1 MIDTLM
7 VIDASS
13 KGNFEKLTRH
23 RQPGAL
29 PFAGKYRLID
39 FALSSALHAGIQ
51 NVAIFPFGNYRSLQ
65 DHIGSG
71 KRWDLDRKKDGLFIL
86 PPKHIHM
93 PTETMLTFQRM
104 HEHIEYFKRSSHTYV
119 FLTQAHILWNIDIA
133 LMIDI
138 HKRSHAD
145 VSEIMHQDQR
155 LNTFILKK
163 ETLLSLI
170 EDYANLPYKTVSE
183 WTINGTNV
191 DHRIIYHE
199 GYTRYITDNF
209 NYLKSNLAML
219 DFHIGRTVFKENT
232 PIISKEK
239 MAPPARYEKT
249 ASVHNSMVASGS
261 VIAGTIRHSVI
272 GRDVI
277 IKEGATVIDS
287 VIMPGCIVEGG
298 AVISKAILDKATHV
312 LEGAFLEGTLRD
324 PYVSQK
330 EQLITKETPLN
341 VAFVSTE
348 SAPFVKTGGLGDVV
362 NDLSR
367 HLVRLGIKTSVI
379 MPLFKPIRDK
389 IYDRLERLFA
399 VEIRLFEQPE
409 KVTLYTMEY
418 KGVNYYFIDCY
429 TYFDRPMLYGYQDD
443 FERFS
448 FFNVAVAE
456 LLDEMSDFNLVHIH
470 DWHAGILPNLLK
482 DKAIKTVLTMH
493 NVNYQGKFNPTR
505 IPKKLSFLNG
515 PVNFLEHAISDATM
529 ITTVSETYKDELKYP
544 YYGGNLTP
552 LLLQRER
559 DLYGIL
565 NGLSST
571 VDPIKDTLI
580 KTPYSKETI
589 SLKIENK
596 TYMQS
601 LYGLNQNENAFVI
614 GMVSRITETKGF
626 PLIIPMLER
635 LFHKKEDVQF
645 VLLGTGE
652 DEWIKSLKKLKDKY
666 PEKIALHIG
675 FDATIPN
682 IIYAGADVFLMPSR
696 IEPCGI
702 SQMIAMKYGTL
713 PIVRQTGGLNDTV
726 SNYDPLT
733 KRGTGFSFYEY
744 DPNRLY
750 DTVMRAYFLYH
761 ESREVFMHIMKKAMM
776 NNFSLDKQAQR
787 MMDVYH
793 LAILN
798 K

>member
-13 KGNFEKLTRH
+13 RGNFEKLTRH

-39 FALSSALHAGIQ
+39 FALSSALHAGIR

-104 HEHIEYFKRSSHTYV
+104 HEHIEYFKRSSNKYV
-119 FLTQAHILWNIDIA
+119 FLTQAHIVWNVDIEN
-133 LMIDI
+133 LLDI

-145 VSEIMHQDQR
+145 VSEIMHDNQR
-155 LNTFILKK
+155 LNTFILEK
-163 ETLLSLI
+163 ETLLTLI
-170 EDYANLPYKTVSE
+170 EDYANLPFKTVSE
-183 WTINGTNV
+183 WTIQGANV

-209 NYLKSNLAML
+209 NYLKSNLSML
-219 DFHIGRTVFKENT
+219 DFHIGRTVFKEQT

-239 MAPPARYEKT
+239 MAPPVRYEKT
-249 ASVHNSMVASGS
+249 ASVHDAMVASGS

-287 VIMPGCIVEGG
+287 VIMPGSIIEGG
-298 AVISKAILDKATHV
+298 AYVSKAILDKSTHV
-312 LEGAFLEGTLRD
+312 LEGAYLEGTMRD

-341 VAFVSTE
+341 IAFVSTE
-348 SAPFVKTGGLGDVV
+348 SAPFIKTGGLGDVV

-367 HLVRLGIKTSVI
+367 HLVKLGIKTSVI

-389 IYDRLERLFA
+389 VFDRLERLFS

-418 KGVNYYFIDCY
+418 KGVQYFFIDCY

-448 FFNVAVAE
+448 FFNVAVSE
-456 LLDEMSDFNLVHIH
+456 LIEQMGDFNILHIH
-470 DWHAGILPNLLK
+470 DWHGSLLPKLLK
-482 DKAIKTVLTMH
+482 QTKINTVLTLH
-493 NVNYQGKFNPTR
+493 NVNYQGAFNGVR
-505 IPKKLSFLNG
+505 LPKKLNFLKT
-515 PVNFLEHAISDATM
+515 PINFLEQGILEATL

-544 YYGGNLTP
+544 YYGGNLTQS
-552 LLLQRER
+552 LLQRER

-571 VDPIKDTLI
+571 VGPENDALI
-580 KTPYSKETI
+580 KAPYSKETL
-589 SLKIENK
+589 SNKRNNK
-596 TYMQS
+596 TYMQE
-601 LYGLNQNENAFVI
+601 LYGLEVSEKAFVI
-614 GMVSRITETKGF
+614 GMVSRITEIKGF
-626 PLIIPMLER
+626 PLILGMLET
-635 LFHKKEDVQF
+635 LLNIHDDIQF

-652 DEWIKSLKKLKDKY
+652 DSFIKALRKIEDKFPHRVSLN
-666 PEKIALHIG
+666 IG
-675 FDATIPN
+675 FDATLPN
-682 IIYAGADVFLMPSR
+682 HIYAGSDVFMMPSR
-696 IEPCGI
+696 IEPCGL

-713 PIVRQTGGLNDTV
+713 PLVRQTGGLNDTV
-726 SNYDPLT
+726 KNYDPIT
-733 KRGTGFSFYEY
+733 KKGTGFSFYEY
-744 DPNRLY
+744 DPSRLL
-750 DTVMRAYFLYH
+750 DTTLRAYQLYH
-761 ESREVFMHIMKKAMM
+761 ENGILFTQLMKKAMSQD
-776 NNFSLDKQAQR
+776 FSLEKQAQR

-793 LAILN
+793 LAVLN